1 MPRLV
6 PALLATPKESAMPR
20 LALVLLAAGLGLPAF
35 AQAPQAPTPP
45 GFLTAPPPGSMRASD
60 VIGTEVIGS
69 DIRRLGTIDD
79 VVLDRGGTVAAV
91 VIGTGGFL
99 GIGEKKVAVPYEAL
113 LWNYDVDPTTG
124 PSSSTTGG
132 APQPGGGAPQT
143 RSAVTTDP
151 GPANP
156 NATGTVGDP
165 AQPAEGLRPQG
176 ATVPVTGG
184 GEPKRAV
191 LRMTVEE
198 LRNAP
203 EFKSGG

>member
-1 MPRLV
+1 MQRLLTF
-6 PALLATPKESAMPR
+6 A
-20 LALVLLAAGLGLPAF
+20 LAAGLGLPVLAAGLGLTAL
-35 AQAPQAPTPP
+35 AQTAVTPQRA
-45 GFLTAPPPGSMRASD
+45 GFLTQTPAGATRLAG

-79 VVLDRGGTVAAV
+79 VVLDRSGTVAAV

-99 GIGEKKVAVPYEAL
+99 GLGEKKVAVPYAAL
-113 LWNYDVDPTTG
+113 LWNYEASPTAG

-132 APQPGGGAPQT
+132 AALPGTQEFQT
-143 RSAVTTDP
+143 RSAVSTEP

-156 NATGTVGDP
+156 QATGTVGDP

-184 GEPKRAV
+184 GEPRRAV
-191 LRMTVEE
+191 LQMTVDE

-203 EFKSGG
+203 EFRGGG

>member
-1 MPRLV
+1 
-6 PALLATPKESAMPR
+6 MPR
-20 LALVLLAAGLGLPAF
+20 LAPLLLAAGLALPAL
-35 AQAPQAPTPP
+35 AQTPQGSAPV
-45 GFLTAPPPGSMRASD
+45 GFLTALPPGASLLSG

-69 DIRRLGTIDD
+69 DIRRLGRIDD
-79 VVLDRGGTVAAV
+79 VVLDRNGTVAAV
-91 VIGTGGFL
+91 VIGTGGLL
-99 GIGEKKVAVPYEAL
+99 GLGEKKVAVPYEAL
-113 LWNYDVDPTTG
+113 LWNYDVGPTTG

-132 APQPGGGAPQT
+132 ETLPGRQEPQT

-165 AQPAEGLRPQG
+165 AHPAEGLRPQG

-203 EFKSGG
+203 RFGGGG

>member
-1 MPRLV
+1 MHRLV
-6 PALLATPKESAMPR
+6 P
-20 LALVLLAAGLGLPAF
+20 VLLAAGLALPTLAET
-35 AQAPQAPTPP
+35 PQAPTPV
-45 GFLTAPPPGSMRASD
+45 GFLTALPPGATRLKG

-79 VVLDRGGTVAAV
+79 VVLDRNGTVAAV

-99 GIGEKKVAVPYEAL
+99 GVGEKKVAVPYEAL
-113 LWNYDVDPTTG
+113 LWNYDVTPTTG

-132 APQPGGGAPQT
+132 ETLPGRQELQT
-143 RSAVTTDP
+143 RSAPATDP

-156 NATGTVGDP
+156 NVTGTVGDP
-165 AQPAEGLRPQG
+165 AHPAEGLRPQG
-176 ATVPVTGG
+176 ATVPVTGS
-184 GEPKRAV
+184 GEPRRAV

-203 EFKSGG
+203 AFGGGR